1 VELAEGM
8 RRVLVIAAVALV
20 AAGCGGTTKTVTV
33 TTTRTVTHT
42 VTKPAPTTTSAAAAP
57 ACTGSDL
64 HGSFDVQQ
72 GSAGAGQISY
82 TLTLTNASSSP
93 CFVSGIPDVQ
103 LIDAKGAPLPTH
115 QSAAQP
121 GTQTAARVV
130 LPQGGAA
137 ALDARFSPDVTGT
150 GDSQTGRCEPVAA
163 TLRVTPAGGGSLDAP
178 IHPPTPVCERGS
190 LQLSNVHAA

>member
-1 VELAEGM
+1 M
-8 RRVLVIAAVALV
+8 RRVLVIAAVALA
-20 AAGCGGTTKTVTV
+20 AAGCGGGTKTVTV
-33 TTTRTVTHT
+33 TTTHTVTHT
-42 VTKPAPTTTSAAAAP
+42 VTKPAPTPTTTTAAATP
-57 ACTGSDL
+57 TCTGADL
-64 HGSFDVQQ
+64 HGSFDVVQ

-103 LIDAKGAPLPTH
+103 LLDAKGSPLPTH

-130 LPQGGAA
+130 LPPNGAA
-137 ALDARFSPDVTGT
+137 ALDARFSPDVAGT
-150 GDSQTGRCEPVAA
+150 GDLQTGRCEPVAT
-163 TLRVTPAGGGSLDAP
+163 TLQVTPAGGGSLDAP

-190 LQLSNVHAA
+190 LRLSNLHAA